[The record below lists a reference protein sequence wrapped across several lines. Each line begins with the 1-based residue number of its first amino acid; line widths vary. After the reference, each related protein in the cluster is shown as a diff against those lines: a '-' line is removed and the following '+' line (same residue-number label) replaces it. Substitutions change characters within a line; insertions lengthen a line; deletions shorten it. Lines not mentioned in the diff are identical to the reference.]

1 MSEMKPM
8 AVESFDLGMN
18 ISQVRNLE
26 GKELE
31 AEQKEMFKMLAN
43 KETIYYNDWK
53 NKPTVDQVF
62 KDLET
67 VDEVVVKL
75 DRDVTLRVERN
86 NRYWLN
92 STLYG
97 VNGTSKE
104 AGFTNDPRW
113 LKEGIEKPVS
123 VNYTGQ
129 QQFRKIIGFL
139 LK

>member
-8 AVESFDLGMN
+8 NVMEFDLGMN
-18 ISQVRNLE
+18 VSQVRNLE

-53 NKPTVDQVF
+53 IKPTVDQVF

-97 VNGTSKE
+97 LNGTSKE

-113 LKEGIEKPVS
+113 AKEGIEKPVS

>member
-1 MSEMKPM
+1 MAEMKPM
-8 AVESFDLGMN
+8 NVMEFDLGIN
-18 ISQVRNLE
+18 VSQVRNLE

-53 NKPTVDQVF
+53 IKPTVDQVF

-97 VNGTSKE
+97 VNATSKE

>member
-1 MSEMKPM
+1 MAEMKPM
-8 AVESFDLGMN
+8 NVMEFDLGMN
-18 ISQVRNLE
+18 VSQVRNLE

-53 NKPTVDQVF
+53 IKPTVDQVF

-75 DRDVTLRVERN
+75 DRDVTLRIERN
-86 NRYWLN
+86 NKYWLN

>member
-1 MSEMKPM
+1 MAEMKPM
-8 AVESFDLGMN
+8 NVMEFDLGMN

-53 NKPTVDQVF
+53 IKPTVDQVF

-75 DRDVTLRVERN
+75 DRDVTLRIERN

>member
-1 MSEMKPM
+1 MAEMKPM

>member
-1 MSEMKPM
+1 MAEMKPM
-8 AVESFDLGMN
+8 NVMEFDLGMN
-18 ISQVRNLE
+18 VSQVRNLE

-53 NKPTVDQVF
+53 IKPTVDQVF

-75 DRDVTLRVERN
+75 DRDVTLRIERN

-97 VNGTSKE
+97 VTGTSKE

>member
-1 MSEMKPM
+1 MAEMKPM
-8 AVESFDLGMN
+8 NVMEFDLGIN
-18 ISQVRNLE
+18 VSQVRNLE

-53 NKPTVDQVF
+53 IKPTVDQVF

-75 DRDVTLRVERN
+75 DRDVTLRIERN

-97 VNGTSKE
+97 VNATSKE

>member
-1 MSEMKPM
+1 MAEMKPM
-8 AVESFDLGMN
+8 NVMEFDLGMN
-18 ISQVRNLE
+18 VSQVRNLE

-53 NKPTVDQVF
+53 IKPTVDQVF

-75 DRDVTLRVERN
+75 DRDVTLRIERN

-97 VNGTSKE
+97 LNGTSKE

>member
-8 AVESFDLGMN
+8 NVMEFDLGMN
-18 ISQVRNLE
+18 VSQVRNLE

-53 NKPTVDQVF
+53 IKPTVDQVF

-75 DRDVTLRVERN
+75 DRDVTLRIERN

-104 AGFTNDPRW
+104 PGFTNDPRW
-113 LKEGIEKPVS
+113 AKEGIEKPVS

>member
-8 AVESFDLGMN
+8 NVMEFDLGMN

-53 NKPTVDQVF
+53 IKPTVDQVF

-113 LKEGIEKPVS
+113 LKEGIKKPVS

>member
-1 MSEMKPM
+1 MAEMKPM
-8 AVESFDLGMN
+8 NVMEFDLGMN
-18 ISQVRNLE
+18 VSQVRNLE

-53 NKPTVDQVF
+53 IKPTVDQVF

-75 DRDVTLRVERN
+75 DRDVTLRIERN

>member
-1 MSEMKPM
+1 MSELKPM
-8 AVESFDLGMN
+8 NVMEFDLGMN
-18 ISQVRNLE
+18 VSQVRNLE

-53 NKPTVDQVF
+53 IKPTVDQVF

-75 DRDVTLRVERN
+75 DRDVTLRIERN

-97 VNGTSKE
+97 VNATSKE

>member
-1 MSEMKPM
+1 MAEMKPM
-8 AVESFDLGMN
+8 NVMEFDLGMN

-53 NKPTVDQVF
+53 IKPTVDQVF

-75 DRDVTLRVERN
+75 DRDVTLRIERN

-113 LKEGIEKPVS
+113 EKEGIEKPVS

>member
-1 MSEMKPM
+1 MAEMKPM
-8 AVESFDLGMN
+8 NVMEFDLGMN
-18 ISQVRNLE
+18 VSQVRNLE

-53 NKPTVDQVF
+53 IKPTVDQVF

-75 DRDVTLRVERN
+75 ARDVTLRVERN

-104 AGFTNDPRW
+104 AGFTNDPRCA
-113 LKEGIEKPVS
+113 KEGIEKPVS

>member
-1 MSEMKPM
+1 MSELKPM
-8 AVESFDLGMN
+8 NVMEFDLGMN
-18 ISQVRNLE
+18 VSQVRNLE

-53 NKPTVDQVF
+53 IKPTVDQVF

-75 DRDVTLRVERN
+75 DRDVTLRIERN
-86 NRYWLN
+86 NKYWLN

-97 VNGTSKE
+97 VNATSKE

>member
-1 MSEMKPM
+1 MAEMKPM
-8 AVESFDLGMN
+8 VVEEFDLGMN
-18 ISQVRNLE
+18 VSQVRILE

-53 NKPTVDQVF
+53 NKPAVDQVF

>member
-8 AVESFDLGMN
+8 NVMEFDLGMN
-18 ISQVRNLE
+18 VSQVRNLE

-53 NKPTVDQVF
+53 IKPTVDQVF

-75 DRDVTLRVERN
+75 DRDVTLRIERN

-97 VNGTSKE
+97 VNATSKE

>member
-1 MSEMKPM
+1 MAEMKPM
-8 AVESFDLGMN
+8 NVMEFDLGMN
-18 ISQVRNLE
+18 VSQVRNLE

-53 NKPTVDQVF
+53 IKPTVDQVF

-75 DRDVTLRVERN
+75 DRDVTLRIERN
-86 NRYWLN
+86 NKYWLN

-97 VNGTSKE
+97 INGTSKE

>member
-1 MSEMKPM
+1 MAEMKPM
-8 AVESFDLGMN
+8 NVMEFDLGMN
-18 ISQVRNLE
+18 VSQVRNLE

-53 NKPTVDQVF
+53 IKPTVDQVF

-75 DRDVTLRVERN
+75 DRDVTLRIERN

-97 VNGTSKE
+97 VTGTSKE

-129 QQFRKIIGFL
+129 QRFRKIIGFL

>member
-1 MSEMKPM
+1 MSELKPM
-8 AVESFDLGMN
+8 NVMEFDLGMN
-18 ISQVRNLE
+18 VSQVRDLE

-53 NKPTVDQVF
+53 IKPTVDQVF

-75 DRDVTLRVERN
+75 DRDVTLRIERN